1 MEKVKAV
8 FPTRF
13 KKNEKDKKE
22 CKRSKLFFQP
32 DSKAGS
38 HGLLT
43 YASTSCYGGKKTLTT
58 PCPKVSKHENDE
70 DFEEEKRRCLQGS
83 CLNYKLK
90 RYSCFI
96 ADIEPGGDLVDGY
109 GPKESRKVIF

>member
-1 MEKVKAV
+1 MEKIEAV
-8 FPTRF
+8 FPTRL
-13 KKNEKDKKE
+13 KKNEKDKKGQ
-22 CKRSKLFFQP
+22 SFFQP

-43 YASTSCYGGKKTLTT
+43 YASTSCYGGDKTLTT

-109 GPKESRKVIF
+109 GVKESRKVIF